1 MVDFI
6 SSGIMLGQMCDLSR
20 DVVAGLRKG
29 DFFGEM
35 SLLTGNKRSA
45 TAIADEESE
54 ILVIDKAGFTRVI
67 MVNETLI
74 HQISEVIAV
83 REYENE
89 IRDTIKRD
97 SISEKEKN
105 NLKSRQNSMF
115 EKIKK
120 FLEL

>member
-1 MVDFI
+1 
-6 SSGIMLGQMCDLSR
+6 
-20 DVVAGLRKG
+20 
-29 DFFGEM
+29 
-35 SLLTGNKRSA
+35 
-45 TAIADEESE
+45 
-54 ILVIDKAGFTRVI
+54 